1 VPDLQPFSAWKI
13 GKVTDLGQHMGDRI
27 QTFEIPKHSNQ
38 QVIVG
43 FCVLAS
49 PLERLDAIA
58 VHRANSEE
66 HKKVRIDQEPG
77 TGG

>member
-1 VPDLQPFSAWKI
+1 
-13 GKVTDLGQHMGDRI
+13 MGDRI